1 MIGVLSWYAF
11 SLVLAVVNLP
21 LAFAAM
27 RKLPSRGVFLL
38 RPLGLLLWGTIF
50 WWLTSIQLL
59 RNDLASQVTA
69 MFILAGINL
78 LVISKIDRVSFTAWI
93 IENKNLLLRAEII
106 FLATFVL
113 MALVRAAN
121 PEIINTEKFMEM
133 AFINA
138 ILKSPGF
145 PPMDPWLSGY
155 SISYYYFGYLLSA
168 MLIRITG
175 VTSSV
180 GYNLVAAFWF
190 GMTAVGAYGILWDLL
205 SLREQGTK
213 SKPAVIF
220 LRKHKAVLAL
230 LAPLMILVMGNWF
243 SGLDMI
249 HARGVLP
256 ENAWEQLDIPEL
268 TREPNAM
275 TIKPQRGGW
284 SWWQASRVVQDRT
297 LDGRPVEVIDE
308 FPAFTYLLAD
318 IHPHMLSMPLVLL
331 AIAQAL
337 NAFMGG
343 WEGCVRLGKIVIPA
357 SGLTIALGVF
367 TLGGIA
373 FMNTWDFPFYLL
385 LMGAA
390 FMLYRAR
397 TSGWSNKR
405 FWELVGFGL
414 VGGVLSIVAYL
425 PFYLSFS
432 SQAGGVIPSLAFFTK
447 GKYFW
452 IMFGPLLLPIFGF
465 LFSKIKRISKPSWKT
480 GLWVTL
486 TVLLVLF
493 IFGWVLGLVGTQIEM
508 TKSLLLGLHGAGSA
522 GELLRDSLFN
532 RLIAPGTWI
541 TLFLLIWIALSLLF
555 EKVRTSRTKN
565 TDVEG
570 EVSGQA
576 TPVKPTV
583 FVLLMVLLGGILTLV
598 PEFIY
603 LRDQFGWRMNT
614 IFKFYFQAW
623 ILWSLAGSYG
633 LVMLFDPKT
642 DSRTQDRLWL
652 LGLIS
657 ASLLAGTVVLSD
669 LGAQKLGNYGT
680 SILDYL
686 MVVSVLIALAWMT
699 VKAFQKDW
707 RKVMGVA
714 ALFGVLVGMAFPLIE
729 GWNKTNGF
737 NQTRGFSLDGKRDFY
752 LSAADEMK
760 AAEWLADAPVG
771 VMTEAISDT
780 GGSYTTYNSIST
792 FSGMPTVLGWVGHE
806 AQWRGGYEEIG
817 SRQADVRELY
827 STSKWERAQAIIDMY
842 NIRYIVLGNT
852 ELSTYQVDQGK
863 FDEHLEKVF
872 DSQTVDIYEVMP

>member
-11 SLVLAVVNLP
+11 SLVLVVVNLP
-21 LAFAAM
+21 LAYAAM
-27 RKLPSRGVFLL
+27 KKLPSRGVFLL

-69 MFILAGINL
+69 LFILAGINL
-78 LVISKIDRVSFTAWI
+78 LVLSKIDRESFFAWI
-93 IENKNLLLRAEII
+93 KESKNLLIRAELI
-106 FLATFVL
+106 FLAAFVL
-113 MALVRAAN
+113 MAVVRAAN

-205 SLREQGTK
+205 SLRKQGTK
-213 SKPAVIF
+213 SKPAMAF
-220 LRKHKAVLAL
+220 LSKHKAMLAL

-243 SGLDMI
+243 SGLDML

-256 ENAWEQLDIPEL
+256 GEAWVQLDIPEL

-284 SWWQASRVVQDRT
+284 SWWQASRVLQDRT
-297 LDGRPVEVIDE
+297 LDGRAVEVIDE

-343 WEGCVRLGKIVIPA
+343 WEGCVRLGRVVVPA

-397 TSGWSNKR
+397 TCGWSNKR
-405 FWELVGFGL
+405 FWELVGFGV

-465 LFSKIKRISKPSWKT
+465 LVSKVRRISKLSLKS

-486 TVLLVLF
+486 SVLLVLF
-493 IFGWVLGLVGTQIEM
+493 IFGWVLGFAGTQIEM
-508 TKSLLLGLHGAGSA
+508 TKDLLLGLHGAGSA
-522 GELLRDSLFN
+522 GELLKDSLLN
-532 RLIAPGTWI
+532 RLVAPGTWI

-555 EKVRTSRTKN
+555 EKVSASQTEKGG
-565 TDVEG
+565 TDTDS
-570 EVSGQA
+570 SGQLMLA
-576 TPVKPTV
+576 NPSV
-583 FVLLMVLLGGILTLV
+583 FVLLMVLLGGILALV

-623 ILWSLAGSYG
+623 ILWSLAGAYG
-633 LVMLFDPKT
+633 LIRLFEPRT
-642 DSRTQDRLWL
+642 DSKTQDRWWIVALV
-652 LGLIS
+652 S
-657 ASLLAGTVVLSD
+657 AGLLAGTVVLSD

-686 MVVSVLIALAWMT
+686 MLLPVLIALAWLI
-699 VKAFQKDW
+699 VNAWRKDW
-707 RKVMGVA
+707 KKVMGVIA
-714 ALFGVLVGMAFPLIE
+714 IFGVLVGMAFPLLE

-737 NQTRGFSLDGKRDFY
+737 NPSRGFSLDGKRDFY
-752 LSAADEMK
+752 ISAADEMK
-760 AAEWLADAPVG
+760 AAEWLANAPVG

-817 SRQADVRELY
+817 SRQADVKELY
-827 STSKWERAQAIIDMY
+827 SSSKWERAQAIIDMY

-852 ELSTYQVDQGK
+852 ENSTYQVDQGK
-863 FDEHLEKVF
+863 FEEHLEKVF

>member
-1 MIGVLSWYAF
+1 MIGVFSWYVF
-11 SLVLAVVNLP
+11 SMVLAAINLP
-21 LAFAAM
+21 LAYAALKKM
-27 RKLPSRGVFLL
+27 PSRGLFLL

-69 MFILAGINL
+69 LMILAGLNL
-78 LVISKIDRVSFTAWI
+78 AVLAKIDRNNFFAWI
-93 IENKNLLLRAEII
+93 KENKKLLIRAELI
-106 FLATFVL
+106 FLLGFIL
-113 MALVRAAN
+113 MAVIRAAN

-133 AFINA
+133 AFING

-145 PPMDPWLSGY
+145 PPMDPWLSGF

-175 VTSSV
+175 VSSSV

-205 SLREQGTK
+205 GLRQKAAK
-213 SKPAVIF
+213 SERTTGYLK
-220 LRKHKAVLAL
+220 KHKALLAL
-230 LAPLMILVMGNWF
+230 LAPLMILVVGNWF
-243 SGLDMI
+243 SGLDML

-256 ENAWEQLDIPEL
+256 EQAWVQLDIPEL
-268 TREPNAM
+268 TREPGAM

-297 LDGRPVEVIDE
+297 LDGRAVEVIDE
-308 FPAFTYLLAD
+308 FPAFTFLLAD

-337 NAFMGG
+337 NALMGG
-343 WEGCVRLGKIVIPA
+343 WEGCVRLGRAIIPA
-357 SGLTIALGVF
+357 SGLSIALGVF

-373 FMNTWDFPFYLL
+373 FLNTWDFPFYLL
-385 LMGAA
+385 LMGVA

-397 TSGWSNKR
+397 TAGWSGRR
-405 FWELVGFGL
+405 FWELVVFGA

-465 LFSKIKRISKPSWKT
+465 LFSKIRRISKPALLK
-480 GLWVTL
+480 GLWATISLFV
-486 TVLLVLF
+486 VLF
-493 IFGWVLGLVGTQIEM
+493 VFAWALGLLGTRIEM
-508 TKSLLLGLHGAGSA
+508 TKGLLLGLHGASSSGQ
-522 GELLRDSLFN
+522 LLADSLIN
-532 RLIAPGTWI
+532 RLLAPGTWI
-541 TLFLLIWIALSLLF
+541 TLFLLIWMALSLLLERIRTVKSEDLPLEERVP
-555 EKVRTSRTKN
+555 EKFSL
-565 TDVEG
+565 TD
-570 EVSGQA
+570 
-576 TPVKPTV
+576 PLP
-583 FVLLMVLLGGILTLV
+583 FVLMMVLLGGILTLV

-614 IFKFYFQAW
+614 IFKFYYQAW
-623 ILWSLAGSYG
+623 ILWSLAGAYG
-633 LVMLFDPKT
+633 VVMLFKPKL
-642 DSRTQDRLWL
+642 DDGKQDQWWL
-652 LGLIS
+652 LALIS
-657 ASLLAGTVVLSD
+657 ASLLAGTLILSEFGAQD
-669 LGAQKLGNYGT
+669 LGKYGT
-680 SILDYL
+680 SVLDYL
-686 MVVSVLIALAWMT
+686 MLLPLVIALVWAILKAW
-699 VKAFQKDW
+699 QKDW
-707 RKVMGVA
+707 KKVFGVLA
-714 ALFGVLVGMAFPLIE
+714 VFGVLVGMAFPLLE

-737 NQTRGFSLDGKRDFY
+737 NPSRGFSLDGKRDFY
-752 LSAADEMK
+752 LNAGDEMK
-760 AAEWLADAPVG
+760 AAEWLAEAPVG

-817 SRQADVRELY
+817 SRQADVKELY

-842 NIRYIVLGNT
+842 NIRYIVVGNT
-852 ELSTYQVDQGK
+852 ERSTYQVDQNK
-863 FDEHLEKVF
+863 FDEHLEKMF
-872 DSQTVDIYEVMP
+872 ESQSVVIYEVLP

>member
-21 LAFAAM
+21 LAYAAL
-27 RKLPSRGVFLL
+27 KKVPSRGIFLL
-38 RPLGLLLWGTIF
+38 RPLGLLLWGAIF
-50 WWLTSIQLL
+50 WWLTFIQLL
-59 RNDLASQVTA
+59 RNDLASQVTVL
-69 MFILAGINL
+69 MILAGINL
-78 LVISKIDRVSFTAWI
+78 FVLSKINRERFFTWI
-93 IENKNLLLRAEII
+93 KASKNLFIRAELL
-106 FLATFVL
+106 FLASFGL
-113 MALVRAAN
+113 MAVVRAAN
-121 PEIINTEKFMEM
+121 PEIIHTEKFMEM

-138 ILKSPGF
+138 ILKSPGM
-145 PPMDPWLSGY
+145 PPMDPWLSGF

-175 VTSSV
+175 VSSSV

-205 SLREQGTK
+205 GLRQETAK
-213 SKPAVIF
+213 SKPAAGF
-220 LRKHKAVLAL
+220 LIKRKAVLAL

-243 SGLDMI
+243 SGLDML

-256 ENAWEQLDIPEL
+256 ENVWEQLDIPEL

-284 SWWQASRVVQDRT
+284 SWWQASRVLQDRT
-297 LDGRPVEVIDE
+297 LDGRSVEVIDE
-308 FPAFTYLLAD
+308 FPAFTFLLAD

-331 AIAQAL
+331 AITQAL
-337 NAFMGG
+337 NAFNGG
-343 WEGCVRLGKIVIPA
+343 WDGKIKLGRFVIPA
-357 SGLTIALGVF
+357 SGLTIALGVL

-390 FMLYRAR
+390 FMLSRAR

-452 IMFGPLLLPIFGF
+452 IMFGPLLLPIFG
-465 LFSKIKRISKPSWKT
+465 LLVSKIRQISKISWMKA
-480 GLWVTL
+480 LWVT
-486 TVLLVLF
+486 VSVFLVLF
-493 IFGWVLGLVGTQIEM
+493 IFGWALGLAGTQIEM
-508 TKSLLLGLHGAGSA
+508 TKDLLLGLHGANTA
-522 GELLRDSLFN
+522 GELLKDSLLN

-541 TLFLLIWIALSLLF
+541 TLFLLIWAGVSLLF
-555 EKVRTSRTKN
+555 EKVHAPKIEN
-565 TDVEG
+565 LDGEG
-570 EVSGQA
+570 EAFEQA
-576 TPVKPTV
+576 ALAKPMV
-583 FVLLMVLLGGILTLV
+583 FVLLMVLLGAILTLV

-633 LVMLFDPKT
+633 LVLLFEPKA
-642 DSRTQDRLWL
+642 DSRTQDQWWL
-652 LGLIS
+652 LALLS
-657 ASLLAGTVVLSD
+657 ASLLAGTVILSEF
-669 LGAQKLGNYGT
+669 GAQKLGKFGT
-680 SILDYL
+680 SALDYVMIL
-686 MVVSVLIALAWMT
+686 PAAIALVWMI
-699 VKAFQKDW
+699 VKAWHKDC
-707 RKVMGVA
+707 KKLMGVA
-714 ALFGVLVGMAFPLIE
+714 AVLGVLVGMAFPLIE
-729 GWNKTNGF
+729 GWNKTDGF
-737 NQTRGFSLDGKRDFY
+737 NPSRGFSLDGKRDFY
-752 LSAADEMK
+752 LSAGDEMR
-760 AAEWLADAPVG
+760 AAEWLAEAPDG
-771 VMTEAISDT
+771 VMVEAISDT

-806 AQWRGGYEEIG
+806 SQWRGGYEEIG

-827 STSKWERAQAIIDMY
+827 STSNWERAQAIIDMY

-852 ELSTYQVDQGK
+852 ERSTYQVDQNK
-863 FDEHLEKVF
+863 FDENLEKVF
-872 DSQTVDIYEVMP
+872 DSQTVDIYEVLP

>member
-21 LAFAAM
+21 LAYAAM
-27 RKLPSRGVFLL
+27 KKLPSRGVFLL

-69 MFILAGINL
+69 LMILVGINL
-78 LVISKIDRVSFTAWI
+78 VVLSKIDRESFFGRI
-93 IENKNLLLRAEII
+93 KESKKLLIRAELI
-106 FLATFVL
+106 FLAAFVL
-113 MALVRAAN
+113 MAVVRAAN
-121 PEIINTEKFMEM
+121 PEIIHTEKFMEM

-138 ILKSPGF
+138 ILKSPGM

-168 MLIRITG
+168 MLIRVTG
-175 VTSSV
+175 VSSSV

-205 SLREQGTK
+205 GLRQQGVK
-213 SKPAVIF
+213 SKPASGF

-243 SGLDMI
+243 SGVDML

-337 NAFMGG
+337 NAFIGG
-343 WEGCVRLGKIVIPA
+343 WEGSVRLGKIVIPA

-390 FMLYRAR
+390 FVLYRGR
-397 TSGWSNKR
+397 TAGWSVKR

-414 VGGVLSIVAYL
+414 VGGVLSVVAYL

-465 LFSKIKRISKPSWKT
+465 LLSKVKRISRLSWLN
-480 GLWVTL
+480 GLWVTVS
-486 TVLLVLF
+486 VLLVLF
-493 IFGWVLGLVGTQIEM
+493 IFGWVLGFAGTKIEM
-508 TKSLLLGLHGAGSA
+508 TKGLLLGLHGASSA
-522 GELLRDSLFN
+522 GELLRDSLLY
-532 RLIAPGTWI
+532 RLKAPGTWI
-541 TLFLLIWIALSLLF
+541 TLFLLIWVGVSLLF
-555 EKVRTSRTKN
+555 EKVRSSKIEN
-565 TDVEG
+565 ADVEG
-570 EVSGQA
+570 EASEQA
-576 TPVKPTV
+576 TPARPMV
-583 FVLLMVLLGGILTLV
+583 FVLLMVLLGAVLTLV

-633 LVMLFDPKT
+633 LVMLFEPKT
-642 DSRTQDRLWL
+642 EGKTQDRWWL
-652 LGLIS
+652 LALIS
-657 ASLLAGTVVLSD
+657 ASLMAGTIVLSE
-669 LGAQKLGNYGT
+669 LGARKLGKYG
-680 SILDYL
+680 SSPLDYL
-686 MVVSVLIALAWMT
+686 MLLPVLIAFAWLIT
-699 VKAFQKDW
+699 KAWQKDW
-707 RKVMGVA
+707 KKVMGVVA
-714 ALFGVLVGMAFPLIE
+714 VLGVLVGMAFPLIE

-737 NQTRGFSLDGKRDFY
+737 NPARGFSLDGKRDFT

-760 AAEWLADAPVG
+760 AAEWLAEAPTG

-806 AQWRGGYEEIG
+806 AQWRGGYEEIAT
-817 SRQADVRELY
+817 RQADMRELY

-842 NIRYIVLGNT
+842 NIRYIVVGNT
-852 ELSTYQVDQGK
+852 ERSTYQVDQGK
-863 FDEHLEKVF
+863 FDEHLVKVF
-872 DSQTVDIYEVMP
+872 ESQTVVIYEVMP